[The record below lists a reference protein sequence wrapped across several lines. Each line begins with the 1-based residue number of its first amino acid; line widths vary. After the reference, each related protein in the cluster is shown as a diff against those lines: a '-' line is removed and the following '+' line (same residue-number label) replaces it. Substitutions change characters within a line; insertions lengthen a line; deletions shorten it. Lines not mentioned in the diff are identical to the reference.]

1 MLNLYT
7 LNSAEPGD
15 KINTYGGYGVKRI
28 HIHSTQGSYVIS
40 GMQLPAASFWY
51 DFEFPVLGHS
61 LPCVF
66 NVDSSPTTRGIITL
80 AVCEYGG
87 IPDVDYFDIVDLDED
102 GMPIYETD
110 SVRYKKP
117 LAEDGK
123 SFKERVIISSPKAAK
138 STKVRKEK

>member
-1 MLNLYT
+1 MINLFT
-7 LNSAEPGD
+7 LKSAETGA
-15 KINTYGGYGVKRI
+15 KINTYGRYGVKRI
-28 HIHSTQGSYVIS
+28 HIHSTQDSYVIS
-40 GMQLPAASFWY
+40 GMQIPSASLWF
-51 DFEFPVLGHS
+51 DFEFPILGHS

-66 NVDSSPTTRGIITL
+66 NVDSTSTTRGDITL

-110 SVRYKKP
+110 SVKYKKP

-123 SFKERVIISSPKAAK
+123 SFKERVIISSAK
-138 STKVRKEK
+138 TAKTTRARKEK

>member
-1 MLNLYT
+1 MLNIYKLP
-7 LNSAEPGD
+7 LAKVGG
-15 KINTYGGYGVKRI
+15 KIETYGGYGVKKCAI
-28 HIHSTQGSYVIS
+28 NAGAS
-40 GMQLPAASFWY
+40 GYQFASIYLRNPNEWY
-51 DFEFPVLGHS
+51 RFEFPILGHS

-66 NVDSSPTTRGIITL
+66 TVNTAPETSGLISF
-80 AVCEYGG
+80 AVFEYGG

-123 SFKERVIISSPKAAK
+123 SFKERVITPSEKTAK
-138 STKVRKEK
+138 TTRARKEK

>member
-1 MLNLYT
+1 MINLFT
-7 LNSAEPGD
+7 LQSAETGA

-28 HIHSTQGSYVIS
+28 HIHSTQGGYVIS
-40 GMQLPAASFWY
+40 GMRIPSASLWF
-51 DFEFPVLGHS
+51 DFEFPILGHS

-66 NVDSSPTTRGIITL
+66 NVDLASSTKANITL

-123 SFKERVIISSPKAAK
+123 SFKERVIIPSEKTAK
-138 STKVRKEK
+138 TTRARKEK

>member
-1 MLNLYT
+1 MINIFT
-7 LNSAEPGD
+7 LKSAETGA
-15 KINTYGGYGVKRI
+15 KIKTYGGYGVKRI

-40 GMQLPAASFWY
+40 GMQIPSASSWF
-51 DFEFPVLGHS
+51 DFEFPILGHS

-66 NVDSSPTTRGIITL
+66 NVDSASTTRGNITL

-110 SVRYKKP
+110 SVKYKKP

-123 SFKERVIISSPKAAK
+123 SFKERVIISSAK
-138 STKVRKEK
+138 TAKTTRARKEK

>member
-7 LNSAEPGD
+7 LKLAETGA

-28 HIHSTQGSYVIS
+28 RIHSTQACYVIS
-40 GMQLPAASFWY
+40 GMRLPSAYNWF
-51 DFEFPVLGHS
+51 DFEFPILGHS

-66 NVDSSPTTRGIITL
+66 NVDVASSTKGNISL

-87 IPDVDYFDIVDLDED
+87 IPDADYFDIVDLDED
-102 GMPIYETD
+102 GMPIYESD
-110 SVRYKKP
+110 SVKYKKP

-123 SFKERVIISSPKAAK
+123 SFKERVIIPSEKTAK
-138 STKVRKEK
+138 TTRARKEK